1 MKNNHGAN
9 ITRYWP
15 PAHCVRSKRD
25 KWEKEYLFIQMQTF
39 TDLLLKIL
47 RTLSC
52 YFHQVQRR
60 WKNIN
65 TQVWVEDNKV
75 QFEHYRK
82 PSANPL
88 LMLEM
93 SAMPANV
100 KRSVL
105 TQEVV
110 TIMKNISPALPWS
123 VTVKHLNHFSQRM
136 QASGYDER
144 YRFQIIKSGVAGYEK
159 EESGGRPFNTP
170 RSWEED
176 LRQKKKH
183 IQKKS
188 WFSKGGFH
196 VPRKSFLEILFQ
208 IRLQNFLREYR
219 CSI

>member
-1 MKNNHGAN
+1 MGPAGGPPGAPQAPKSGPRHEKMWAVCSTTITKSIKINKTVAALKNNHCAN

-93 SAMPANV
+93 SAMPANM

-123 VTVKHLNHFSQRM
+123 VTVKHLNKFSERM
-136 QASGYDER
+136 KASGYDGS
-144 YRFQIIKSGVAGYEK
+144 KSSNQEWTDM
-159 EESGGRPFNTP
+159 R
-170 RSWEED
+170 R
-176 LRQKKKH
+176 
-183 IQKKS
+183 
-188 WFSKGGFH
+188 
-196 VPRKSFLEILFQ
+196 
-208 IRLQNFLREYR
+208 
-219 CSI
+219 